1 MLMKNNTNNTANN
14 AATKTVSNTK
24 ELVTDFGER
33 SVHDQNFSKIV
44 ALPKVAL
51 ANCGDVSRVNIK
63 LVQENG
69 TKYLK
74 LTPVRKGGR
83 KN

>member
-1 MLMKNNTNNTANN
+1 MSKIVERNG
-14 AATKTVSNTK
+14 VSNTNQSTK
-24 ELVTDFGER
+24 GSSRILVTDFGER

-74 LTPVRKGGR
+74 LTPVHMGGR

>member
-1 MLMKNNTNNTANN
+1 MSKIVERNG
-14 AATKTVSNTK
+14 VSNTNQSTK
-24 ELVTDFGER
+24 GSSRILVTDFGER

-51 ANCGDVSRVNIK
+51 ANCGDVSRVNVK

-69 TKYLK
+69 IKYLK
-74 LTPVRKGGR
+74 LTPVHMGGR

>member
-1 MLMKNNTNNTANN
+1 MKNNLNNAAKH

-24 ELVTDFGER
+24 ELITDFGER

-51 ANCGDVSRVNIK
+51 ANCGDVSRVNVK

-69 TKYLK
+69 IKYLK

>member
-1 MLMKNNTNNTANN
+1 MSKIVERNG
-14 AATKTVSNTK
+14 VSNTNQSTK
-24 ELVTDFGER
+24 GSSRILVTDFGER

-51 ANCGDVSRVNIK
+51 ANCGDVSRVNVK

-69 TKYLK
+69 IKYLK

>member
-1 MLMKNNTNNTANN
+1 MKKNNTEQH
-14 AATKTVSNTK
+14 TKSASNQ
-24 ELVTDFGER
+24 LVTDFGER
-33 SVHDQNFSKIV
+33 SVHDQNFSKVV

-51 ANCGDVSRVNIK
+51 ANCGNVSRVNVK

-69 TKYLK
+69 VKYLK
-74 LTPVRKGGR
+74 LTPVRKGGS

>member
-1 MLMKNNTNNTANN
+1 MKSYRNTAVKH
-14 AATKTVSNTK
+14 AASKTVSNIK
-24 ELVTDFGER
+24 QLITDFGER
-33 SVHDQNFSKIV
+33 SIHDQNFSKVV

-74 LTPVRKGGR
+74 LTPVHRGGR

>member
-1 MLMKNNTNNTANN
+1 MKHEKTNAAKH

-51 ANCGDVSRVNIK
+51 ANCGDVSRVNVK

-69 TKYLK
+69 IKYLK
-74 LTPVRKGGR
+74 LTPVHMEGR

>member
-1 MLMKNNTNNTANN
+1 MLMKNNQTT
-14 AATKTVSNTK
+14 TKHTSVIDSK
-24 ELVTDFGER
+24 QLITDFGER
-33 SVHDQNFSKIV
+33 SVHEQNFSKVV

-51 ANCGDVSRVNIK
+51 ANCGDTSHVNVK

-69 TKYLK
+69 EKYLK
-74 LTPVRKGGR
+74 LTPVQKEK

>member
-1 MLMKNNTNNTANN
+1 MKHEKTNAAKH

-33 SVHDQNFSKIV
+33 SIHDQNFSKIV

-51 ANCGDVSRVNIK
+51 ANCGDVSRVNVK

-69 TKYLK
+69 IKYLK
-74 LTPVRKGGR
+74 LTPVHMGGR

>member
-1 MLMKNNTNNTANN
+1 MSKIVERNG
-14 AATKTVSNTK
+14 VSNTNQSTK
-24 ELVTDFGER
+24 GSSRILVTDFGER
-33 SVHDQNFSKIV
+33 SIHDQNFSKIV

-51 ANCGDVSRVNIK
+51 ANCGDVSRVNVK

-69 TKYLK
+69 IKYLK

>member
-1 MLMKNNTNNTANN
+1 MKHEKTNAAKH

-33 SVHDQNFSKIV
+33 SIHDQNFSKIV

-51 ANCGDVSRVNIK
+51 ANCGDVSRVNVK

-69 TKYLK
+69 IKYLK

>member
-1 MLMKNNTNNTANN
+1 MKHEKTNAAKH

-33 SVHDQNFSKIV
+33 SIHDQNFSKIV

-51 ANCGDVSRVNIK
+51 ANCGDVSRVNVK

>member
-1 MLMKNNTNNTANN
+1 MSKIVERNG
-14 AATKTVSNTK
+14 VSNTNQSTK
-24 ELVTDFGER
+24 GSSRILVTDFGER

>member
-1 MLMKNNTNNTANN
+1 MSKIVERNG
-14 AATKTVSNTK
+14 VSNTNQSTK
-24 ELVTDFGER
+24 GNSRILVTDFGER
-33 SVHDQNFSKIV
+33 SVHAQNFSKIV

-74 LTPVRKGGR
+74 LTPVHMGGR